1 MQRLSTRITAYFGTL
16 FVITLSVIFTLW
28 YAGLPMLC
36 FHGASSLRLAVATR
50 VIDLEA
56 NHVAAWFDNGLLD
69 RRGDMLNL
77 AENVTLARALSSS
90 QPGEL
95 QHNFERIYDRLL
107 RAYPDR
113 FHALCVLNPQDGRIL
128 VASDPRQ
135 VGKEFPDKTLALVAA
150 RPGTS
155 ELVDLVNLPEGPFVL
170 IARQIR
176 AIDSA
181 GGNNFT
187 GHPVGVIV
195 DLLPLA
201 QFITQIRLERESTD
215 SHVAMIDSNYRLIGS
230 AGTGLPL
237 EQYQQ
242 QVSSGF
248 EGTLTL
254 QDAQGEDFLIAS
266 RHVLLSGTQAVT
278 LLRYQRVRDALDGLI
293 GRLFNL
299 GFVA

>member
-28 YAGLPMLC
+28 YAGLPMLG
-36 FHGASSLRLAVATR
+36 FHGASSLRLAEATR
-50 VIDLEA
+50 VIELEA

-135 VGKEFPDKTLALVAA
+135 VGKEFPDN
-150 RPGTS
+150 S
-155 ELVDLVNLPEGPFVL
+155 L
-170 IARQIR
+170 IVGSPAR
-176 AIDSA
+176 AIRQLDEKAVEGLKKSADSYVRNWRKFA
-181 GGNNFT
+181 
-187 GHPVGVIV
+187 P
-195 DLLPLA
+195 
-201 QFITQIRLERESTD
+201 RS
-215 SHVAMIDSNYRLIGS
+215 S
-230 AGTGLPL
+230 ARWK
-237 EQYQQ
+237 
-242 QVSSGF
+242 VW
-248 EGTLTL
+248 
-254 QDAQGEDFLIAS
+254 
-266 RHVLLSGTQAVT
+266 
-278 LLRYQRVRDALDGLI
+278 
-293 GRLFNL
+293 
-299 GFVA
+299 